1 MNRMTVEEMIEGASR
16 SIFGDIPNSD
26 KTLKPYPRREQPTCN
41 QCGADAEIVCLRGR
55 WVYAG
60 CPAPAEPDNLPGIF
74 CCREHTEPTAGYWFW
89 LVAPEKRDGTAPTIQ
104 EFWFL
109 LHVARK
115 NWGMPFLT
123 WLFKQC
129 DLNYLAPR

>member
-1 MNRMTVEEMIEGASR
+1 MNQKAIRKRAEEWRNSTFA
-16 SIFGDIPNSD
+16 DIMNSD
-26 KTLKPYPRREQPTCN
+26 KTLTYPRREQPTCY

-55 WVYAG
+55 WGYAG
-60 CPAPAEPDNLPGIF
+60 CPAPAEPDNPPGIL
-74 CCREHTEPTAGYWFW
+74 CCREHTEPTAGDWFW

-109 LHVARK
+109 LHFARK

-129 DLNYLAPR
+129 DLSYLAPR